1 MLAQS
6 QAIVRFIPASASIF
20 EAEKI
25 LLDEM
30 KLGQKSVV
38 LLITKVTDY
47 NKVRPVDVIGLINI
61 TDLPQI
67 LAKK

>member
-1 MLAQS
+1 
-6 QAIVRFIPASASIF
+6 
-20 EAEKI
+20 
-25 LLDEM
+25 M

-47 NKVRPVDVIGLINI
+47 KVRPVDVIGLINI

>member
-1 MLAQS
+1 M
-6 QAIVRFIPASASIF
+6 RFIPASASIF

-47 NKVRPVDVIGLINI
+47 KKVRPVDVIGLINI
-61 TDLPQI
+61 ADLPQI